1 MATKQHLDFT
11 YSTLDKIFR
20 LSIGETGDFSG
31 ARYNGDFSL
40 TLEEAQRAKHD
51 YIADMLSIEKDSKVL
66 DLGCGWGP
74 FINYATMVKEAKCIG
89 LTLSDGQAQACRQKG
104 FDVHIKDCR
113 NVKPEDF
120 GTFDAIVSL
129 GAFEHFCSVEDY
141 KAGKQEELYQAF
153 FKSVYDL
160 LPAGGRFY
168 LQTMVFG
175 KNMIPYEQLDIN
187 ADKNS
192 DAYILALM
200 EKQFPGSW
208 LPYGKEMIISNAEPY
223 FKLVDIS
230 SGRLDYIE
238 TINQWRKKFR
248 AFNWEKSLHYIS
260 LIPSY
265 IFNKEFRHK
274 VAVFKISP
282 NKVCFERETMEHY
295 RIVFEKKQ
303 NS

>member
-1 MATKQHLDFT
+1 MANKQDLDFT
-11 YSTLDKIFR
+11 YTTLDKIFR

-51 YIADMLSIEKDSKVL
+51 YIADQLRIKKGSRVL

-74 FINYATMVKEAKCIG
+74 FINYATNTRGAKCIG
-89 LTLSDGQAQACRQKG
+89 LTLSDGQAQACKSKG
-104 FDVHIKDCR
+104 FEVHIKDCR
-113 NVKPEDF
+113 KVKPSDF
-120 GTFDAIVSL
+120 NTFDAVVSL
-129 GAFEHFCSVEDY
+129 GAFEHFCSVEEY
-141 KAGKQEELYQAF
+141 KAGKQEEVYQSF
-153 FKSVYDL
+153 FKSVADL
-160 LPAGGRFY
+160 LPKGGRFY

-175 KNMIPYEQLDIN
+175 KNMIPYEKFDIN

-208 LPYGKEMIISNAEPY
+208 LPYGHQMILKNADKH
-223 FKLVDIS
+223 FNLIDMS

-238 TINQWRKKFR
+238 TIKQWRKKFR
-248 AFNWEKSLHYIS
+248 EFNLEKYINYLSLV
-260 LIPSY
+260 PSY
-265 IFNKEFRHK
+265 LRDKEFRHK

-282 NKVCFERETMEHY
+282 NMVCFERELMDHY
-295 RIVFEKKQ
+295 RIVFEKK
-303 NS
+303 